1 MRSLIIKLIIQVM
14 KIVMN
19 LIYIPL
25 KLRIPT
31 EDKIVYLSRQSNEK
45 SLDMIMLEE
54 EIARSYPQ
62 YKQVFRLKMIDKN
75 PVSLVK
81 YIFWLYGD
89 MKELAGAKIAILD
102 TYSIP
107 VSCLKHKKDLK
118 VVQIWH
124 ALGAV
129 KKFGWQSAGR
139 EGGRSMDISKAMNM
153 HKGYDCVVSPS
164 YATAKFYS
172 QAFRVPMTVI
182 HQGTLPHV
190 DMILDGTSRKSE
202 FLEQNPEMAG
212 KSIVLYVPTFRDGEA
227 EIVANLYD
235 AFDGDETH
243 ALVISLHPLSN
254 VERHEGST
262 AKGDFTSFELMKI
275 ADVIITDY
283 SACTFEA
290 SLLMKP
296 LYFYI
301 PDYVEYKKARGLNI
315 DLKSEMREF
324 SFFDANELKDHIK
337 NYDYNF
343 EVLEAFQ
350 KKYVQNPGNSTK
362 NLARLI
368 CEKYGGEK
376 SE

>member
-1 MRSLIIKLIIQVM
+1 MRSLIIKTVIQVV

-25 KLRIPT
+25 KMRIKT

-45 SLDMIMLEE
+45 SLDMLMLEE
-54 EIARSYPQ
+54 EIARKYPQ

-81 YIFWLYGD
+81 YVFWLYGD
-89 MKELAGAKIAILD
+89 MKELAGAKIAVLD

-107 VSCLKHKKDLK
+107 VSCLKHKKGLR

-129 KKFGWQSAGR
+129 KKFGWQSAGK

-153 HKGYDCVVSPS
+153 HKGYDCVISPS

-172 QAFRVPMTVI
+172 QAFRVPMDVI

-190 DMILDGTSRKSE
+190 DMILDGTSRKKE
-202 FLEQNPEMAG
+202 FLECNPEMAD
-212 KSIVLYVPTFRDGEA
+212 KEIILYLPTFRDGEA
-227 EIVANLYD
+227 DIVSKLYE
-235 AFDGDETH
+235 AFDGDEKY
-243 ALVISLHPLSN
+243 ALVISLHPLSR

-262 AKGDFTSFELMKI
+262 AKGNFTSFDLMKI
-275 ADVIITDY
+275 ADIIITDY

-301 PDYVEYKKARGLNI
+301 PDYVEYKKTRGLNI
-315 DLKSEMREF
+315 DMKSEMREC
-324 SFFDANELKDHIK
+324 SFMNAEKLKDRIK

-343 EVLEAFQ
+343 DTLEEFQ
-350 KKYVQNPGNSTK
+350 KKYVQNPKNSTK

-368 CEKYGGEK
+368 VEG
-376 SE
+376 